1 MTTIRTTML
10 VPRSSPGSQ
19 ELLAQRFTT
28 WRAGRRRGERIPE
41 ELWQAAAEHAR
52 HDGLSATAARL
63 KLSYYDLKR
72 RLEAG
77 GTARRSGSR
86 GPVFVEVPVTP
97 VAASGEERGTVELR
111 SRDNAGSLVG
121 RGAHFR
127 LFSDRRRKGV
137 ARVVGQLELLVG
149 IARAQRRR
157 NPAGTLVGL
166 PRPPSR
172 ARNDKSN

>member
-1 MTTIRTTML
+1 ML
-10 VPRSSPGSQ
+10 VPRSEPAGQ
-19 ELLAQRFTT
+19 EPLAQRFTT

-97 VAASGEERGTVELR
+97 VAPSGEERGTVELVQ
-111 SRDNAGSLVG
+111 VG
-121 RGAHFR
+121 GARLILRLPSASSHDLLPVVR
-127 LFSDRRRKGV
+127 LFLRSG
-137 ARVVGQLELLVG
+137 A
-149 IARAQRRR
+149 
-157 NPAGTLVGL
+157 
-166 PRPPSR
+166 
-172 ARNDKSN
+172 

>member
-1 MTTIRTTML
+1 ML
-10 VPRSSPGSQ
+10 VPRPRSSPGSQ
-19 ELLAQRFTT
+19 EPLAQRFTT

-41 ELWQAAAEHAR
+41 ELWQAAAEGAR

-97 VAASGEERGTVELR
+97 VAASGEERGTVELVQ
-111 SRDNAGSLVG
+111 VG
-121 RGAHFR
+121 GAR
-127 LFSDRRRKGV
+127 LILRLPS
-137 ARVVGQLELLVG
+137 ASPHELLPVVQLFLRSG
-149 IARAQRRR
+149 A
-157 NPAGTLVGL
+157 
-166 PRPPSR
+166 
-172 ARNDKSN
+172 